1 MNYTVHGGKMLSL
14 DLSGKRAILTGGSM
28 GIGSAIALK
37 LGEAGA
43 DVALNYRKHDTEAK
57 AIVKQLEEM
66 GRHGLAIQADVA
78 VFDDAQKMVEQ
89 VVLLVCN
96 AGVNSDAV
104 IWKMT

>member
-57 AIVKQLEEM
+57 AVAKKIEKL
-66 GRHGLAIQADVA
+66 GRKCLVIKADVA
-78 VFDDAQKMVEQ
+78 NYNDAEKMFQQ
-89 VVLLVCN
+89 VKKEFGGLKCRK
-96 AGVNSDAV
+96 
-104 IWKMT
+104 IMQT